1 MMQAAPIP
9 LVANETY
16 DVLVKK
22 VEPRDE
28 VKPEDQEENLTQVCF
43 EAIVQVCFK
52 MIKEFRSVFLR
63 STQLECSLRILTYT
77 LCRL

>member
-22 VEPRDE
+22 VKPRDE
-28 VKPEDQEENLTQVCF
+28 FKPDEQEENLTQVCF
-43 EAIVQVCFK
+43 EPMVWPSMSRKGQ
-52 MIKEFRSVFLR
+52 
-63 STQLECSLRILTYT
+63 RI
-77 LCRL
+77 